1 VPRSTGA
8 AQAGGQGYRGEDARD
23 TVDWP
28 RVGRL
33 RVDYVLPSA
42 DWSVAD
48 AGVFWPAP
56 DTPGHTE
63 ALAASRHRLVW
74 VDLALD

>member
-1 VPRSTGA
+1 
-8 AQAGGQGYRGEDARD
+8 
-23 TVDWP
+23 
-28 RVGRL
+28 
-33 RVDYVLPSA
+33 VLPSA